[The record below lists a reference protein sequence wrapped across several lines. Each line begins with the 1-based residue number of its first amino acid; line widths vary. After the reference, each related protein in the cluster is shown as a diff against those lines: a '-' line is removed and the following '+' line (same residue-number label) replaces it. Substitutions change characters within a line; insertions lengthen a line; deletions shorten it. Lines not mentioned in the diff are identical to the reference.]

1 MSRAAKWSL
10 TLVVLLVAAAA
21 GAILYAH
28 EPEIPVAAVDPGSFP
43 EEQVRHGR
51 EVASAG
57 MCAVCHTAPGGAVN
71 AGGFHMETP
80 FGVIVSTN
88 ITPDAETGIG
98 GWTFEAFERAMR
110 RGIAR
115 DGSHLYPA
123 FPYPSFTKMTDED
136 VRGLYAY
143 MMSQPPVR
151 NQPQETHLPFPFNQR
166 MLMAGWNLLF
176 LDRDPVAQVASE
188 SEAWNRG
195 QYLAVA
201 LGHCSA
207 CHTPRNALGA
217 EEGGKAYLGGGS
229 AEGWIAPALNA
240 SSKAPIAWTE
250 QALFDYLRSGY
261 ADQHGAAGA
270 SMTPVVRVGTSQ
282 IAESDTRALAAYI
295 AGQMA
300 GAAPQ
305 GRAGPTPPQREAAA
319 QAAVATTETLG
330 ARIYAN
336 ACAACHHP
344 GPGGPDLFG
353 TQPPLWLA
361 TSLNLEQPDNVIRYV
376 LNGTQH
382 DAGNPRGGHMPGY
395 AYALNDT
402 QIAAVVQFMRESFT
416 DQPAWKDVPDAV
428 QRIRNAYP
436 LALEGR
442 EQ

>member
-1 MSRAAKWSL
+1 MSRAAKWLL
-10 TLVVLLVAAAA
+10 TIVILLVVVAA
-21 GAILYAH
+21 GAALIAH
-28 EPEIPVAAVDPGSFP
+28 EPEIPTATVDTRQFP
-43 EEQVRHGR
+43 EEQVRRGQ
-51 EVASAG
+51 EVAAAG
-57 MCAVCHTAPGGAVN
+57 MCVVCHTAPGGQAN

-88 ITPDAETGIG
+88 ITPDTETGIG
-98 GWTFEAFERAMR
+98 GWSFEAFERAMR

-115 DGSHLYPA
+115 DGTHLYPA
-123 FPYPSFTKMTDED
+123 FPYTSFTKMSDED
-136 VRGLYAY
+136 MHDLYAY

-176 LDRDPVAQVASE
+176 LDRDPVAKVASE

-217 EEGGKAYLGGGS
+217 EKSGKDYLGGGE
-229 AEGWIAPALNA
+229 AEGWIAPALNG
-240 SSKAPIAWTE
+240 SSKAPIPWTE
-250 QALFDYLRSGY
+250 QALFDYLRAGY
-261 ADQHGAAGA
+261 SDQHGAAGA

-282 IAESDTRALAAYI
+282 IAESDTRALATYI
-295 AGQMA
+295 ASQMA
-300 GAAPQ
+300 EAGQ
-305 GRAGPTPPQREAAA
+305 GKTGPTPPQREAAA
-319 QAAVATTETLG
+319 QAAVATTDTLG

-361 TSLNLEQPDNVIRYV
+361 TSLNLDQPDNVIRYV

-395 AYALNDT
+395 AYALNDA
-402 QIAAVVQFMRESFT
+402 QVAAVVQFMRESFT
-416 DQPAWKDVPDAV
+416 GQPAWNGVQDAV
-428 QRIRNAYP
+428 RRIRGEYP
-436 LALEGR
+436 LALQGR